1 MRVIRKIGFF
11 SLLIVATFLVQNASA
26 LIVLPDSTYADI
38 VGNWQGS
45 RTYTEDNFNVLVEFA
60 VYEVG
65 NTTDVLGPGKSW
77 TEQDL
82 VTELVNELG
91 MTGDYIYMYQIF
103 QHVDEGYEDVTY
115 FSILDINGDAI
126 DEALMEGTT
135 ALDDGEEGISPAPII
150 SETQG
155 VWVWSFENGYISTG
169 QHSYFLVFSSD
180 SEPVA
185 GNYKIEGPD
194 YVPVPEV
201 PEIPEPGMLALL
213 GLGSAMAFMRRKK
226 FV

>member
-1 MRVIRKIGFF
+1 MRVMIKVG
-11 SLLIVATFLVQNASA
+11 LLCLLVVATFLVENASA
-26 LIVLPDSTYADI
+26 LIVLPDSTYADL
-38 VGNWQGS
+38 VGNWQGG

-65 NTTDVLGPGKSW
+65 NTTDVLEPGKSW

-91 MTGDYIYMYQIF
+91 MTGDYIYVYQIF
-103 QHVDEGYEDVTY
+103 QHQDEGYEDVTY
-115 FSILDINGDAI
+115 FSILDVNGAAI
-126 DEALMEGTT
+126 DEVLMEGTA
-135 ALDDGEEGISPAPII
+135 ALDDGEGGISPAPII

-169 QHSYFLVFSSD
+169 QHSYFLVFSRD

-185 GNYKIEGPD
+185 GSYEIKAPEDDLPIPD
-194 YVPVPEV
+194 V
-201 PEIPEPGMLALL
+201 PEPGTLALL
-213 GLGSAMAFMRRKK
+213 GLSSAIAFMRRKK

>member
-26 LIVLPDSTYADI
+26 LIALPDSTYADI
-38 VGNWQGS
+38 VGNWQGG
-45 RTYTEDNFNVLVEFA
+45 RTYTEDDFNVLVEFA

-65 NTTDVLGPGKSW
+65 NTTDVLEPGKSW

-103 QHVDEGYEDVTY
+103 QHQDEGYEDVTY
-115 FSILDINGDAI
+115 FSILDIDGAAI

-135 ALDDGEEGISPAPII
+135 ALDDGEEGGISPAPII

-155 VWVWSFENGYISTG
+155 VWVWSFVNGYISTG

-180 SEPVA
+180 SEPVV
-185 GNYKIEGPD
+185 GDYEIKGPED
-194 YVPVPEV
+194 DLPIPDV
-201 PEIPEPGMLALL
+201 PEPGTLALL
-213 GLGSAMAFMRRKK
+213 GLSSAIAFIRRKK

>member
-26 LIVLPDSTYADI
+26 LIVLPDSTYADLI
-38 VGNWQGS
+38 GSWQGG

-65 NTTDVLGPGKSW
+65 NTTDVLEPGKSW

-91 MTGDYIYMYQIF
+91 VTDDDYIYVYQIF
-103 QHVDEGYEDVTY
+103 QHQDEGYEDVTY
-115 FSILDINGDAI
+115 FSILDIDGAAI

-135 ALDDGEEGISPAPII
+135 ALDDGEGGISPAPII

-155 VWVWSFENGYISTG
+155 VWVWSFADCGYISTG
-169 QHSYFLVFSSD
+169 QHSYFLVFSSN

-185 GNYKIEGPD
+185 GDFEINPD
-194 YVPVPEV
+194 DDDLPIPDV
-201 PEIPEPGMLALL
+201 PEPG
-213 GLGSAMAFMRRKK
+213 K
-226 FV
+226 